1 MSRVLAG
8 RYELLEQ
15 IGEGGMAVVYK
26 ARCKLLNRYVAIKI
40 LKPEFTKDLKLV
52 ESFKKE
58 SQAAASLVHPN
69 IVGVY
74 DVGKEGNINYIVMEL
89 VEGKILSDI
98 IKEQGP
104 FDYKRAI
111 DIGQQIAA
119 GLSCAHKNHII
130 HKDVKPHNVLV
141 TNDGVAKITDFGIA
155 KFVDNATIVGN
166 ADTVMGSVHYFSP
179 EQARGGYVD
188 EKSDIYS
195 LGIVMYEMITGKVP
209 FDGENPVTVALM
221 HMNNEIVPPS
231 KIVSGVPPILEQ
243 IIMKATN
250 KIQVN
255 RFKSADEMM
264 EALKNVDLIS
274 SIVGDAVYLHAGTVG
289 NGMVELSSEPIENDD
304 NISTEGD
311 IENMGK
317 KAKNKNGK
325 NKNGKKKVRLNKIKV
340 TAIVIAL
347 ICAIPVSGLIYHL
360 ISTLGEGS
368 EIAVPDLSGKTVEEA
383 TQTLEKLGLTLEEGD
398 KVYDGEYEEGQI
410 VSQDPTAESKV
421 KKGKIVTVSISKGS
435 KEGTVPNIVGRS
447 YDDAVYLIK
456 KYGYDVGEAT
466 IGKSDMPKD
475 TVISQNPKDG
485 EEAKPGSSIDFVVSQ
500 GTDDGTVIM
509 PKLLGMTIEKAKE
522 ALKAEGLKIGDVG
535 EDMSDAYSK
544 GQVMWQQVGAG
555 ESVDKGATVNVKVST
570 GTEPSGPK
578 TIALDIDF
586 SQAKNV
592 VFFLTVTVSD
602 ESGTRNIY
610 TREQMLKED
619 GSEMASIT
627 GTGQGTVTVLFDNE
641 VVMKKDVNFDTGE
654 IN

>member
-74 DVGKEGNINYIVMEL
+74 DVGREGNINYIVMEL

-104 FDYKRAI
+104 LDYKKAI

-209 FDGENPVTVALM
+209 FDGDNPVTVALM
-221 HMNNEIVPPS
+221 HINNEIVPPS
-231 KIVSGVPPILEQ
+231 KVVSGVPPVLEQ
-243 IIMKATN
+243 IIMKAVN

-274 SIVGDAVYLHAGTVG
+274 SIVGDAVYLHAGTVES
-289 NGMVELSSEPIENDD
+289 GMVELSSEPIESKGST
-304 NISTEGD
+304 STEGD
-311 IENMGK
+311 IEDMGK

-325 NKNGKKKVRLNKIKV
+325 KKIRLNKVKI
-340 TAIVIAL
+340 TAIVVAL

-368 EIAVPDLSGKTVEEA
+368 EITVPDLSGKTVEEA

-398 KVYDGEYEEGQI
+398 KVYDSEYEEGQI

-421 KKGKIVTVSISKGS
+421 KKGKVVTVSISKGS
-435 KEGTVPNIVGRS
+435 KEGSVPNIVGKS

-456 KYGYDVGEAT
+456 KYGYEVGDVT

-475 TVISQNPKDG
+475 TVISQTPKDG
-485 EEAKPGSSIDFVVSQ
+485 EEAKSGSRINFVVSQ
-500 GTDDGTVIM
+500 GVEDGTVIM
-509 PKLLGMTIEKAKE
+509 PKLLGMTLEKAKE

-555 ESVDKGATVNVKVST
+555 ESVDEGATINVKLST

-578 TIALDIDF
+578 SIALDVDY
-586 SQAKNV
+586 SNAKNL
-592 VFFLTVTVSD
+592 VFFLTVTISD

-610 TREQMLKED
+610 TRDQRLKEQ
-619 GSEMASIT
+619 GSEVLSLT

-641 VVMKKDVNFDTGE
+641 VEMKKNVNFDTGE

>member
-26 ARCKLLNRYVAIKI
+26 ARCKVLNRYVAIKI
-40 LKPEFTKDLKLV
+40 LKPEYTKDLKLV

-74 DVGKEGNINYIVMEL
+74 DVGREGNINYIVMEL

-98 IKEQGP
+98 IKEEGP
-104 FDYKRAI
+104 LDYKRTI
-111 DIGQQIAA
+111 DIGQQIAS

-141 TNDGVAKITDFGIA
+141 TKDGVAKITDFGIA

-195 LGIVMYEMITGKVP
+195 LGIVLYEMITGKVP
-209 FDGENPVTVALM
+209 FDGDNPVTVALM
-221 HMNNEIVPPS
+221 HINNDIVPPS
-231 KIVSGVPPILEQ
+231 KLVSGVPPILEQ
-243 IIMKATN
+243 IIMKATD

-274 SIVGDAVYLHAGTVG
+274 SIVGDGIYLHSTAAE
-289 NGMVELSSEPIENDD
+289 NGVVEVPVNLAENKDI
-304 NISTEGD
+304 ISAEGD
-311 IENMGK
+311 IVSM
-317 KAKNKNGK
+317 GK
-325 NKNGKKKVRLNKIKV
+325 NKNGKKKIRLNKVKV

-347 ICAIPVSGLIYHL
+347 ICAVPVSGLIYHL
-360 ISTLGEGS
+360 ITTLGESS
-368 EIAVPDLSGKTVEEA
+368 EIKVPDLKGQTVEQA
-383 TQTLEKLGLTLEEGD
+383 EKNLSDLGLVLEEGD
-398 KVYDGEYEEGQI
+398 KVYDSEYEEGEI
-410 VSQDPTAESKV
+410 VSQSPTADTVV
-421 KKGKIVTVSISKGS
+421 KKGKVVTVSISKGS
-435 KEGTVPNIVGRS
+435 KEGTIPNIVGKS

-456 KYGYDVGEAT
+456 KYGYEVGNVTVGE
-466 IGKSDMPKD
+466 SDMPKD
-475 TVISQNPKDG
+475 TVISQTPDAG
-485 EEAKPGSSIDFVVSQ
+485 EESKPGVSISFVVSQ
-500 GTDDGTVIM
+500 GEGEGKVTM
-509 PKLLGMTIEKAKE
+509 PKLTGMTLDKAKE
-522 ALKAEGLKIGDVG
+522 ELKNIGLEAGDIG
-535 EDMSDAYSK
+535 EDMSDAFSK

-555 ESVDKGATVNVKVST
+555 ESVEKGSKINLKVST
-570 GTEPSGPK
+570 GTEPSAPK
-578 TIALDIDF
+578 SIALDIDF
-586 SQAKNV
+586 TDAKNL

-602 ESGTRNIY
+602 EAGTRNIF
-610 TREQMLKED
+610 TREQKLKEQ
-619 GSEMASIT
+619 GNEVLSLT
-627 GTGQGTVTVLFDNE
+627 GTGVGTVTVLFDND
-641 VVMKKDVNFDTGE
+641 VVMKKNVNFNTGE

>member
-26 ARCKLLNRYVAIKI
+26 ARCKVLNRYVAIKI

-74 DVGKEGNINYIVMEL
+74 DVGREGNINYIVMEL

-104 FDYKRAI
+104 LDYKKAI

-209 FDGENPVTVALM
+209 FDGDNPVTVALM
-221 HMNNEIVPPS
+221 HINNEIVPPS
-231 KIVSGVPPILEQ
+231 KVVSGVPPVLEQ
-243 IIMKATN
+243 IIMKAAN

-274 SIVGDAVYLHAGTVG
+274 SIVGDAVYLHAGTVES
-289 NGMVELSSEPIENDD
+289 GMVELSSEPIENKGST
-304 NISTEGD
+304 STEGD
-311 IENMGK
+311 IEDMGK

-325 NKNGKKKVRLNKIKV
+325 KKIRLNKVKI
-340 TAIVIAL
+340 TAIVVAL

-398 KVYDGEYEEGQI
+398 KVYDSEYEEGQI

-421 KKGKIVTVSISKGS
+421 KKGKVVTVSISKGS
-435 KEGTVPNIVGRS
+435 KEGTVPNIVGKS
-447 YDDAVYLIK
+447 YDDAVYMIK
-456 KYGYDVGEAT
+456 KYGYDVGDVT

-475 TVISQNPKDG
+475 TVISQTPKDG
-485 EEAKPGSSIDFVVSQ
+485 EEAKSGSRIDFVVSQ

-509 PKLLGMTIEKAKE
+509 PKLLGMTLEKAKE
-522 ALKAEGLKIGDVG
+522 ALKAEGLKIGEVG

-555 ESVDKGATVNVKVST
+555 ESVEEGSTINVKLST

-578 TIALDIDF
+578 TIALDVDY
-586 SQAKNV
+586 SDAKNL
-592 VFFLTVTVSD
+592 VFFITVTISD

-610 TREQMLKED
+610 TRDQRLKED
-619 GSEMASIT
+619 GSEVLSLT

-641 VVMKKDVNFDTGE
+641 VEMKKNVNFDTGE

>member
-26 ARCKLLNRYVAIKI
+26 SRDKLLNRYVAIKI

-52 ESFKKE
+52 DSFKKE

-74 DVGKEGNINYIVMEL
+74 DVGREGNINYIVMEL

-98 IKEQGP
+98 IKEEGP
-104 FDYKRAI
+104 LDYKRAI
-111 DIGQQIAA
+111 NIGQQIAA

-195 LGIVMYEMITGKVP
+195 LGIVMYEMVTGKVP
-209 FDGENPVTVALM
+209 FDGDNPVTVALM
-221 HMNNEIVPPS
+221 HMNNEMVPPS
-231 KIVSGVPPILEQ
+231 QIVSGIPPVLEQ
-243 IIMKATN
+243 IIMKATD

-274 SIVGDAVYLHAGTVG
+274 SIVGDSVYLHRG
-289 NGMVELSSEPIENDD
+289 NGGNSRPNNPLEKVEDREIIPA
-304 NISTEGD
+304 EGEIVD
-311 IENMGK
+311 MGK
-317 KAKNKNGK
+317 K
-325 NKNGKKKVRLNKIKV
+325 NKNGKKKVRLNKVKI

-360 ISTLGEGS
+360 ISSSGGE
-368 EIAVPDLSGKTVEEA
+368 ITVPDLSGKTVTEA
-383 TQTLEKLGLTLEEGD
+383 TEELEKLGLNLEEGD
-398 KVYDGEYEEGQI
+398 KVYDSEYDEGQI
-410 VSQDPTAESKV
+410 VSQDPDADSKV
-421 KKGKIVTVSISKGS
+421 KKGKVVTVSISKGA
-435 KEGTVPNIVGRS
+435 KEGTVPNIVGKS

-456 KYGYDVGEAT
+456 KYGYEVGDVT
-466 IGKSDMPKD
+466 IGESDLPKD
-475 TVISQNPKDG
+475 TVITQTP
-485 EEAKPGSSIDFVVSQ
+485 EAGDEVKPGRSIDFVVSA
-500 GTDDGTVIM
+500 GEDESKVTM
-509 PKLLGMTIEKAKE
+509 PKLLGLTLEKAKE
-522 ALKAEGLKIGDVG
+522 ELKEAGLTVGATDEGTSDV
-535 EDMSDAYSK
+535 YSA
-544 GQVMWQQVGAG
+544 GQIMWQQIGAG
-555 ESVDKGATVNVKVST
+555 ESVEKGASVNLKISS
-570 GTEPSGPK
+570 GTEASGPK
-578 TIALDIDF
+578 TVALNIDF
-586 SQAKNV
+586 SDAKNL

-602 ESGTRNIY
+602 ESGTRNIF
-610 TREQMLKED
+610 TRDQRLKEQ
-619 GSEMASIT
+619 GSEELSLT

-641 VVMKKDVNFDTGE
+641 VALKKNVNFNTGE
-654 IN
+654 IY